1 MINLFLYIERTQKK
15 LNNTLFNSLSA
26 LCLFILTETP
36 IVLAPD
42 KNLNKNQ
49 QELWKEIEDLIQ
61 NKSKILE
68 IFPDKKKILNN
79 WNQLSSEAQDDLIK
93 KNVNFILK
101 LIKKS
106 KRINLEEQIIN
117 NKKLIFSAVEN
128 KVKVNNEKF

>member
-36 IVLAPD
+36 IVLASD

-49 QELWKEIEDLIQ
+49 KELWKEIENLIQ

-68 IFPDKKKILNN
+68 IFPNKKKILNN

-117 NKKLIFSAVEN
+117 NKELIFSAVEN

>member
-1 MINLFLYIERTQKK
+1 MINLFLYIEKTQKK

-26 LCLFILTETP
+26 LCLFILTKTP

-117 NKKLIFSAVEN
+117 NKELIFSTLEN
-128 KVKVNNEKF
+128 KVKVK

>member
-117 NKKLIFSAVEN
+117 NKELIFSTLEN
-128 KVKVNNEKF
+128 KVKVK